1 MEGYKVVK
9 LDSVVEDI
17 DIFITATGNK
27 DIIMASSM

>member
-9 LDSVVEDI
+9 LDSVIEDI